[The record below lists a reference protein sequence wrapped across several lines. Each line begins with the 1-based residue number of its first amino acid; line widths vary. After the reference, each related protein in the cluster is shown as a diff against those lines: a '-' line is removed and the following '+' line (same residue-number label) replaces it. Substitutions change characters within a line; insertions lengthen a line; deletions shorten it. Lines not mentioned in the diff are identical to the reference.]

1 MTVGVQQAG
10 TPVIADSSGAS
21 SNFSLG
27 VAPAVGNGIALSY
40 ATGVGATGDPSLAD
54 NQGNNNGA
62 PGWQKAVSAT
72 EAGSGQRAGL
82 YFLKRLGSMTGGTY
96 TLTITH
102 SAGGGFQA
110 FNLIEIS
117 STTGGGIV
125 LDKSNT
131 GNVLTT
137 TPLTAAIDT
146 SGSDASQVAMA
157 CMTVDSTTANSGIG
171 TAFSGGTQFV
181 ISQDTTVHIGAAA
194 DYKVLSATGSLT
206 ASYDISASHVAAV
219 VVIASFKEG
228 IPPTAVVLSVSL
240 ARYPRYQRRRTFRNT
255 RLITMSSPTTIDL
268 QFPLDEN
275 PTDENGL
282 MLEGLRDGVDWND
295 MQSGG
300 PTDGVRRCFAAVNSG
315 NDSNMCARG
324 GRHVIPNDHE
334 VVSTIYRDPAYTPA
348 DSHEVLLL
356 LRWNITANFTR
367 GYEILIPI
375 TNGGQI
381 VRWNGVINDFTV
393 LPGVTGPGCPAPVTG
408 DIVRA
413 KIVGSVITVFY
424 TPISTGIEG
433 QVMTVT
439 DSTWAGGNPGAGN
452 FSRTGNTPNRF
463 CHKRVILRA
472 AT

>member
-10 TPVIADSSGAS
+10 TQVIADSSGTS
-21 SNFSLG
+21 SNFSFG
-27 VAPAVGNGIALSY
+27 VAPAVGNGIALGY
-40 ATGVGATGDPSLAD
+40 ATTAPATGDPSLAD
-54 NQGNNNGA
+54 NQGNSNGA
-62 PGWQKAVSAT
+62 PGWQKAISAT

-82 YFLKRLGSMTGGTY
+82 YFLKRLNAIVGTY

-110 FNLIEIS
+110 FNLVEIS
-117 STTGGGIV
+117 STAGGGIV
-125 LDKSNT
+125 LDQSSS

-137 TPLTAAIDT
+137 TPVTATIDT
-146 SGSDASQVAMA
+146 TGSDASQVALA

-181 ISQDTTVHIGAAA
+181 ISQDTTAHIGGAA

-206 ASYDISASHVAAV
+206 ASYAISASHVAAV

-228 IPPTAVVLSVSL
+228 IPPTAVVSSVSL
-240 ARYPRYQRRRTFRNT
+240 VRFPRYQRRRTFRNS
-255 RLITMSSPTTIDL
+255 RLITMSSPTVIDL

-324 GRHVIPNDHE
+324 GRHVIPNDQE
-334 VVSTIYRDPAYTPA
+334 VVTTIYRDPAYTPA

-375 TNGGQI
+375 NNGGQI
-381 VRWNGVINDFTV
+381 VRWNGVLNDFTV
-393 LPGVTGPGCPAPVTG
+393 LSPTGPGNPAPVTG

-433 QVMTVT
+433 QIMTVT

-452 FSRTGNTPNRF
+452 FSRTGNTPNRY
-463 CHKRVILRA
+463 CHKRTIFRA